1 MKWAV
6 WMLAVCLLAGCGAG
20 ARNETSP
27 SPQNNPGVTAQQ
39 TAPQKKKIGDPN
51 AVAAHL
57 ESLATGIAGVKDAR
71 CVVIGNTAVVGI
83 DVDERLDRGR
93 VGTIKYSVAEALR
106 HDPYGV
112 NAFVTADMDLAARIR
127 EMRADIDKGRPAA
140 GFAEEM
146 SDIIGRII
154 PQLPRDASPGDDG
167 ETGQS

>member
-1 MKWAV
+1 MKWTV
-6 WMLAVCLLAGCGAG
+6 WMLAVSLLAGCGAG

-39 TAPQKKKIGDPN
+39 ADPQKKEINDRDS
-51 AVAAHL
+51 VAARL
-57 ESLATGIAGVKDAR
+57 CALATGIAGVKDAR
-71 CVVIGNTAVVGI
+71 CVVIGNTAVIGI

-106 HDPYGV
+106 NDPYGV
-112 NAFVTADMDLAARIR
+112 DAFVTADMDLSARIR
-127 EMRADIDKGRPAA
+127 EMRADIDRGRPVA

-154 PQLPRDASPGDDG
+154 PQLPRDLAPGNTG
-167 ETGQS
+167 GAGQS